1 MKRKALAL
9 AVGALFAAP
18 AAQAQITF
26 GNDTIG
32 TVQFYGKLYPQ
43 FGMGRADGATPPDTP
58 GVSTLV
64 SGPTQGRPGPASP
77 HSGLSTGQRI
87 ECNTGGPERRC
98 RGDLT
103 LT

>member
-1 MKRKALAL
+1 MKRKVLAV

-43 FGMGRADGATPPDTP
+43 FGMGRADGATAPGTP

-64 SGPTQGRPGPASP
+64 AGTTQVLPGPASP
-77 HSGLSTGQRI
+77 NSGLSTGQRNTI
-87 ECNTGGPERRC
+87 DTGGSYLGFR
-98 RGDLT
+98 
-103 LT
+103 